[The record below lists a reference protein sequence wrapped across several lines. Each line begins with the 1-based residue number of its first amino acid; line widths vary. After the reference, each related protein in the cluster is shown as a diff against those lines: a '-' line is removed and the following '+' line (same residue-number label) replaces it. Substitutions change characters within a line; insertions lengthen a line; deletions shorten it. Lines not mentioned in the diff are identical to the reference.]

1 MARIVVEK
9 VTIDYPLFGS
19 KGRSLKNVLLN
30 AATGGRLVNYEE
42 TNSKYVRAL
51 DNFSIVVNDGDR
63 IGITGH
69 NGAGKS
75 TLLRTLAGI
84 YKPTKGTVDVDGNVG
99 VLLDLSAGI
108 EPESTGLENIYLRGY
123 ILGRTKSEIKK
134 KINEIVEFSELGDF
148 INIPV
153 KTYSAGMLARLAF
166 SISTSWNYDILL
178 IDEGIG
184 AGDQEFQK
192 KVKERVSDMFRN
204 TSILILASHSTEL
217 IELYCNRKITMEH
230 GRIK

>member
-9 VTIDYPLFGS
+9 VTIEYPLFGS
-19 KGRSLKNVLLN
+19 KGRSLKNDLLN

-42 TNSKYVRAL
+42 TNSKYVCAL

-84 YKPTKGTVDVDGNVG
+84 YKPTKGTVDVNGNVG

-192 KVKERVSDMFRN
+192 KVKERVTDMFRN